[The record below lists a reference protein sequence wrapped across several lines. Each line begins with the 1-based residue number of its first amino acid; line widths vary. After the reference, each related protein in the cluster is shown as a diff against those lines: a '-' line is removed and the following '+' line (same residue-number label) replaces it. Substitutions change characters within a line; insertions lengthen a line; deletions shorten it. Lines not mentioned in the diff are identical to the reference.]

1 MAPPGRSRRCA
12 SASSRSGSGV
22 AEDGV
27 QDDGIGAGV
36 VERYLTCD
44 LPEHGGRSFAKLV
57 CSKAEEFRGR

>member
-1 MAPPGRSRRCA
+1 M
-12 SASSRSGSGV
+12 
-22 AEDGV
+22 